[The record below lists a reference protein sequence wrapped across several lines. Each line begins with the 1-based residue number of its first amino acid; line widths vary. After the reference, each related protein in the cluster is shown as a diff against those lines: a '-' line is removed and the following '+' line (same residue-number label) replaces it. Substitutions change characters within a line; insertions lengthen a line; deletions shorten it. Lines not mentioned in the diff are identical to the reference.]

1 LQSHGLTG
9 LAGIRIRLG
18 ISADAG
24 YSVDDFDLA
33 AVDGASYT
41 YAYNDANE
49 LTTMNVDGVETHF
62 TYDDWGRGEF

>member
-1 LQSHGLTG
+1 VSDS
-9 LAGIRIRLG
+9 ACLG

-49 LTTMNVDGVETHF
+49 LTAMNLDGVETHF